1 MYKNYVFMC
10 KFCLF
15 EINYIWNVF
24 FVDEEIVIF
33 FCFLFLYKICD
44 FDNVNKY
51 IRKFFKVRYLCV
63 YLFLFINEM
72 KG

>member
-1 MYKNYVFMC
+1 MC

-51 IRKFFKVRYLCV
+51 IRKFLKVRYLCV

>member
-1 MYKNYVFMC
+1 MEC
-10 KFCLF
+10 IFCC
-15 EINYIWNVF
+15 
-24 FVDEEIVIF
+24 EEIVIF